1 MILYE
6 WNPLSIRETECVHRL
21 LAEIASFFTTVIDE
35 LRGLYASVT
44 HRVKEAIDASLFF
57 RPVLLDAQDQVH
69 LDVQEITEI
78 AMARGVRVRLGMGGE
93 A

>member
-1 MILYE
+1 M
-6 WNPLSIRETECVHRL
+6 
-21 LAEIASFFTTVIDE
+21 
-35 LRGLYASVT
+35 T

-57 RPVLLDAQDQVH
+57 RPVLLDAQDGVR

-78 AMARGVRVRLGMGGE
+78 AMARGVRVRVGMGGE

>member
-1 MILYE
+1 MRQKKTI
-6 WNPLSIRETECVHRL
+6 V
-21 LAEIASFFTTVIDE
+21 EIIPAARSEIGSFFTTVIDE

-57 RPVLLDAQDQVH
+57 RPVLLDAQDQVR